1 MKKKNVASMAM
12 AAMMAAGALP
22 NECVGSTR
30 SES

>member
-12 AAMMAAGALP
+12 AADDGSRCTS